1 MSAWRSLLFNAIKSI
16 ATCALLA
23 GGMATFHAK
32 ADVWVHVDA
41 QGEAHFAPERVDDR
55 YELFYRGPAPAQ
67 SSDAAAADAPTR
79 PPELKDLRPKLA
91 AFFESSPRYRQLQP
105 LIHEAARIYRIDYEL
120 LQGVIAV
127 ESAFDPEIVS
137 SKGAIGLMQ
146 VLPDTARRFGVDS
159 DRWSSVESKLKN
171 PRMNLQLGARYLRF
185 LIDLFP
191 GRLDL
196 ALASYNAGEGAV
208 QKAGNAIPNY
218 RETQDYVTMVTQLY
232 TVLKPPPVAVAPKSA
247 RTEPYGPGFV
257 LTAPREPYALV
268 QSGRGNMVPPIRI
281 GTPSD
286 SSIAVD

>member
-1 MSAWRSLLFNAIKSI
+1 
-16 ATCALLA
+16 
-23 GGMATFHAK
+23 MAVFHAH

-41 QGEAHFAPERVDDR
+41 KGEAHFAPERVDDR
-55 YELFYRGPAPAQ
+55 YELFYRSPAPAQ
-67 SSDAAAADAPTR
+67 GSDTAAAADAPAR

-105 LIHEAARIYRIDYEL
+105 LIREASRIYRIDYEL
-120 LQGVIAV
+120 LQGLIAV

-159 DRWSSVESKLKN
+159 DRWSSVESKLVN

-185 LIDLFP
+185 LMDLFP

-208 QKAGNAIPNY
+208 QKAGNAIPNI
-218 RETQDYVTMVTQLY
+218 RETQDYVVMVTQLY
-232 TVLKPPPVAVAPKSA
+232 TVLKPPPVLAPKPT

-257 LTAPREPYALV
+257 LTTPRQPYALV
-268 QSGRGNMVPPIRI
+268 QSGRGNMVAPVRI
-281 GTPSD
+281 GAPSD